1 MKKVLNLFLQTLHS
15 PDLSP
20 VWQMEREQIYANER
34 QQFLVYFCTHSPGP
48 SCHKNLSSAPYITPC
63 EVFQIH
69 LWVWPWLV
77 TKLQGVIMVGKASK
91 TPGISAHQWRISFGA
106 TWLLQGNGE
115 KWTTH
120 YRDAIF
126 CMGGVHAQSGNIFGA
141 GRRPLGEGLGVCYV
155 TAVLQKLTQWRQLLK
170 YLLLSDERFCS
181 VSQHSIWNLTHLSS
195 LPHLLDDP
203 LFKLSRFNS
212 PALLHYRH
220 IQQLMGDL
228 CSF

>member
-126 CMGGVHAQSGNIFGA
+126 CVGGSMLNLEIF
-141 GRRPLGEGLGVCYV
+141 LVQGEGHLGK
-155 TAVLQKLTQWRQLLK
+155 ASEFAMSLQSCK
-170 YLLLSDERFCS
+170 
-181 VSQHSIWNLTHLSS
+181 SS
-195 LPHLLDDP
+195 L
-203 LFKLSRFNS
+203 S
-212 PALLHYRH
+212 
-220 IQQLMGDL
+220 GG
-228 CSF
+228 SF

>member
-34 QQFLVYFCTHSPGP
+34 QQFLVYFCMHSPGP

-77 TKLQGVIMVGKASK
+77 TKLQGVKMVGKASK

-106 TWLLQGNGE
+106 TWPLQGNGE

-126 CMGGVHAQSGNIFGA
+126 CMGGGGVSMLNLEIFKYFWCREKA
-141 GRRPLGEGLGVCYV
+141 TWGRPRSLLCHCSPAKAHSAE
-155 TAVLQKLTQWRQLLK
+155 AAFKIPSSFWWKILQCLSTQHLK
-170 YLLLSDERFCS
+170 S
-181 VSQHSIWNLTHLSS
+181 HSS
-195 LPHLLDDP
+195 L
-203 LFKLSRFNS
+203 FSS
-212 PALLHYRH
+212 PPPRW
-220 IQQLMGDL
+220 
-228 CSF
+228 SFVQAVKV